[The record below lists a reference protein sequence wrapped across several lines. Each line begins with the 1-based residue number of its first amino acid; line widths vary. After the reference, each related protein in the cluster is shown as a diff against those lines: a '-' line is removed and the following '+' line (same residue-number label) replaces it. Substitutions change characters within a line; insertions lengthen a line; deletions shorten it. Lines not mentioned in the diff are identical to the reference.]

1 MVARRA
7 VFIPPAFSLSASLAR
22 FAAASILTASAA
34 LAASSTAEMARETH
48 TRTGSSGRSSCN
60 HAYAPCAL
68 TGPGTRSSAG
78 MSANAVGAVGARTW
92 SGGAAVASG
101 TGAAAGRAGCPG
113 PRRGMR
119 D

>member
-48 TRTGSSGRSSCN
+48 TRTGSSGRSSCS

-78 MSANAVGAVGARTW
+78 MSANAVGARTW